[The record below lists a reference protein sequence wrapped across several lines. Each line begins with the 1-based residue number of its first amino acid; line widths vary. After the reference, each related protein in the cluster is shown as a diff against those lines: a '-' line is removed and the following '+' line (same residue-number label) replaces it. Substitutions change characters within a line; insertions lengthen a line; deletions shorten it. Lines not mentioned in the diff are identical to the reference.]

1 MSRISFTSNLRLNKE
16 LWFEFILSIRQGDL
30 DDKTRIARLREIKIY
45 SNRPLNP
52 VYRKN
57 PNNYHD
63 IYFLM
68 IEYQSTYSPKN
79 VIHYLTVSARLS
91 LRQFAHVLWIIS
103 PEICLHIIIQFNCI
117 ITKLT
122 ADYIIVLSPLFNDF
136 MKKVW
141 SLDLFAWI
149 LKSKWQ
155 IDSNGFRSMS
165 SHMIWNILRFTS

>member
-1 MSRISFTSNLRLNKE
+1 M
-16 LWFEFILSIRQGDL
+16 
-30 DDKTRIARLREIKIY
+30 
-45 SNRPLNP
+45 
-52 VYRKN
+52 YRKK

-91 LRQFAHVLWIIS
+91 SRQFAHVLWIIS

-122 ADYIIVLSPLFNDF
+122 ADYSLVLSL
-136 MKKVW
+136 MILWRRSGW
-141 SLDLFAWI
+141 SLDFFALI

-165 SHMIWNILRFTS
+165 SHDFEIYWDSQAKINMIGNPYDYISQVHVFTQQCMYRNKISILLFLY